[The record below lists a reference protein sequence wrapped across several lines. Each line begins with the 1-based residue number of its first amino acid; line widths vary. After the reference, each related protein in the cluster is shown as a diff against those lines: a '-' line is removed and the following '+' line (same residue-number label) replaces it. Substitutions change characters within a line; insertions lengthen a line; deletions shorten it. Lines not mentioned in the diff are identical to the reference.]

1 MGDITQKIIAMQ
13 LNLRELRSYAGWTQE
28 ELGKMLGV
36 SKESISQLERGDN
49 RLRQTQYVAIRS
61 LLDHVKAE
69 RPLLSKAIDIYFGP
83 DNWMNEVFE
92 LLKGETK

>member
-13 LNLRELRSYAGWTQE
+13 LNLHELRSYAGWTQE

-36 SKESISQLERGDN
+36 SKESISQL
-49 RLRQTQYVAIRS
+49 
-61 LLDHVKAE
+61 
-69 RPLLSKAIDIYFGP
+69 DIYIGP

-92 LLKGETK
+92 LLKGE

>member
-1 MGDITQKIIAMQ
+1 MSDITQKIIAMQ

-36 SKESISQLERGDN
+36 SKQAISMLERSET
-49 RLRQTQYVAIRS
+49 RLSQAQYVAIRA
-61 LLDHVKAE
+61 LLGHVKAE
-69 RPLLSKAIDIYFGP
+69 KPLLSKAIDIYFGP
-83 DNWMNEVFE
+83 ENWTNEVFE

>member
-1 MGDITQKIIAMQ
+1 MSDITQKIIAMQ
-13 LNLRELRSYAGWTQE
+13 LNLRELRFCAGWTQE

-36 SKESISQLERGDN
+36 SKQTISQLERGDN
-49 RLRQTQYVAIRS
+49 RLRQAQYIAIRS